1 MCKRSFV
8 YVTYIA
14 ATPENLWQAL
24 TDGDLTEKYFF
35 GTRVE
40 SEWTVGSS
48 VNYLRGGEVTDYG
61 KVLACDAPRQLS
73 FTWIYKGDNT
83 PRNSPGVV
91 TFELQPMGSV
101 VKLIL
106 RHENLLDSDF
116 VDEERT
122 FEGYNN
128 GWPAILSNL
137 KTFLEQARRC
147 CRSPYNGLRTI
158 IPSKDKTKAGVLEK
172 RTSGF
177 SCLMKLKM
185 LPVHPNE
192 FS

>member
-1 MCKRSFV
+1 MNRMDTRSFV

-24 TDGDLTEKYFF
+24 TDGNLTEKYFF

-40 SEWTVGSS
+40 SEWTIGSA

-61 KVLACDAPRQLS
+61 EVLASDAPRQLS
-73 FTWIYKGDNT
+73 FTWTYKGDNT

-91 TFELQPMGSV
+91 TFELQPMGPV

-137 KTFLEQARRC
+137 KTFLETGETMPPI
-147 CRSPYNGLRTI
+147 SL
-158 IPSKDKTKAGVLEK
+158 
-172 RTSGF
+172 
-177 SCLMKLKM
+177 
-185 LPVHPNE
+185 
-192 FS
+192 